1 MKSLIVILFVG
12 LLSGCSKSNVAGPVE
27 KAQSNVAQAI
37 EQALKNQDFRLYAST
52 GRSLV
57 LPGISGAGRKKAL
70 ALCGHKP
77 MKGTGDVI
85 KQEKQR
91 GEMKKKFA
99 FMAEYN
105 RRMLEICQ
113 QKKGKA

>member
-1 MKSLIVILFVG
+1 MKLLIWIFIAG
-12 LLSGCSKSNVAGPVE
+12 FLSGCSKNNMADPVE
-27 KAQSNVAQAI
+27 KAQTEVALAI
-37 EQALKNQDFRLYAST
+37 EKAMKKNDFRLYAST
-52 GRSLV
+52 GRQLV

-77 MKGTGDVI
+77 MKGTGDVL
-85 KQEKQR
+85 KQEKHR

-113 QKKGKA
+113 HKKAKA

>member
-1 MKSLIVILFVG
+1 MKFLILIFFVLF
-12 LLSGCSKSNVAGPVE
+12 LSGCSKNKVAGPVD
-27 KAQSNVAQAI
+27 KAQTEVERAI
-37 EQALKNQDFRLYAST
+37 EQALNKHDFRLYAST
-52 GRSLV
+52 GRNLI
-57 LPGISGAGRKKAL
+57 LPGISGGGRKKAL

-77 MKGTGDVI
+77 MKGSGDVI

-105 RRMLEICQ
+105 RRMLAICQ
-113 QKKGKA
+113 QKKAKT